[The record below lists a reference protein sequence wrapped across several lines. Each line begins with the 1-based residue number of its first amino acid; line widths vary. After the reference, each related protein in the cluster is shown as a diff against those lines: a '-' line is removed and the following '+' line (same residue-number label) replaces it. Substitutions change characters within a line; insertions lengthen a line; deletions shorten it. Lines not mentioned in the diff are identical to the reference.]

1 MNILVGDLFI
11 YYLLEC
17 ATLFA
22 CLFCGWGITKSK
34 HKERDYW
41 RWTIVIIA
49 VFTFVKGLR
58 YGRGVD
64 YFGYAESITG
74 QVDEDLYDREP
85 VWLIIISFFRFLK
98 ISPVLFFVLT
108 SFINIFS
115 FSKIIKHFPNIA
127 VWAFPMFYLIFG
139 AQCETMVR
147 QDCAISFLMLA
158 YSYYLDKRRVGV
170 FLFVALA
177 LFTHFSAFIALIPF
191 VLLITIPPSRSA
203 EGDNKRFWPIVFSL
217 VYLFLQLFWD
227 PSNLDEIANYISSI
241 DIITLGS
248 KQGYI
253 DNASNVFGS
262 EDAFGSVSHNVS
274 LLFLLTRILANV
286 IIIFYGYKV
295 IKKTPD
301 FRIAY
306 VFAVI
311 AIYINVLGGSIQ
323 IWQRIVNWFIYLTP
337 LIICGIVR
345 EIDYKN
351 KNIRYIIIATFFMCY
366 YFYYIRNIGE
376 VPTLGSA
383 FIWDA

>member
-1 MNILVGDLFI
+1 M
-11 YYLLEC
+11 
-17 ATLFA
+17 A
-22 CLFCGWGITKSK
+22 
-34 HKERDYW
+34 
-41 RWTIVIIA
+41 
-49 VFTFVKGLR
+49 
-58 YGRGVD
+58 
-64 YFGYAESITG
+64 
-74 QVDEDLYDREP
+74 EDLYDREP
-85 VWLIIISFFRFLK
+85 VWLIIISFFHFLK

-203 EGDNKRFWPIVFSL
+203 ESDNKRFWPIVFSL

-227 PSNLDEIANYISSI
+227 SSNLDEIANYISAI

-253 DNASNVFGS
+253 DNASNFFGS

-274 LLFLLTRILANV
+274 LLFLLTRILTNV

-311 AIYINVLGGSIQ
+311 AIYINVLGGSMQ

-337 LIICGIVR
+337 LIIGGIVR

-376 VPTLGSA
+376 VPNLGSA